1 MQFIDEIKADVV
13 YFKYTKFSAWSP
25 TDRKGENGK
34 MINASNTNLF
44 NRYSNLAC
52 NSYYGIPIEAENLF
66 EQGHEQD
73 HCEAFIR
80 THFEKG
86 CKSEALNFEETWE
99 KHYRTEGKH
108 IHTVSLYILGLYV
121 QEIVRDELE
130 SKMKEII
137 GDGARLWYDFRYTW
151 FLTCLFHDA
160 ASCIETG
167 WENGNQSDLQSA
179 IRMLD
184 IQETPYSYHPIK
196 KGVRL
201 TRYDEKTIE
210 NYFKYL
216 KDVIGQLHTEHGII
230 AGYKLF
236 DSLYKNFHYV
246 TDGKQFKNGV
256 YSEEKTKLL
265 WRQSHLDHFAY
276 ISDAIICHNLWT
288 VTERDNKSQEYREN
302 GLDELII
309 LAEPHEDG
317 EKLSLSAY
325 PLQFIL
331 CLLDTIEPVKR
342 FTDGK
347 NGRKVLTPKETL
359 KLIDI
364 NYNKWRRVLTIAW
377 NNTLCEYS
385 DNFQEWVGKIREL
398 TEWMD
403 VKLTESMGNCI
414 EIQMQRCQRKADI
427 L

>member
-1 MQFIDEIKADVV
+1 
-13 YFKYTKFSAWSP
+13 
-25 TDRKGENGK
+25 
-34 MINASNTNLF
+34 MINAANTNLF
-44 NRYSNLAC
+44 DRYSSLSC
-52 NSYYGIPIEAENLF
+52 NSYYGIPIEPENLF
-66 EQGHEQD
+66 EQGYERN

-86 CKSEALNFEETWE
+86 CKTEALNFRETWE
-99 KHYRTEGKH
+99 KRYKAEGKH
-108 IHTVSLYILGLYV
+108 VHTVSLYIMGLCLKD
-121 QEIVRDELE
+121 IICKELKT
-130 SKMKEII
+130 KMKEIL
-137 GDGARLWYDFRYTW
+137 GDEVTSWYEFRYTW

-160 ASCIETG
+160 ASCIETD
-167 WENGNQSDLQSA
+167 WEEGNQGDLQLA
-179 IRMLD
+179 IRMLG
-184 IQETPYSYHPIK
+184 IQKTPYTYRPIK
-196 KGVRL
+196 KDIRL
-201 TRYDEKTIE
+201 TRYDEETIKS
-210 NYFKYL
+210 YFKYL
-216 KDVIGQLHTEHGII
+216 KGERGHLHTEHGII

-236 DSLYKNFHYV
+236 DSLYRNFCRA
-246 TDGKQFKNGV
+246 TEGKQFVAGA
-256 YSEEKTKLL
+256 YTEKETGLH
-265 WRQSHLDHFAY
+265 WRKSHLDHFAY

-288 VTERDNKSQEYREN
+288 VTDGNKSKGKKEVKKYREN
-302 GLDELII
+302 GLGDLII
-309 LAEPHEDG
+309 PAGSNENDK
-317 EKLSLSAY
+317 KLSLSAY
-325 PLQFIL
+325 PLQFML

-347 NGRKVLTPKETL
+347 DGRKVLTPKETL